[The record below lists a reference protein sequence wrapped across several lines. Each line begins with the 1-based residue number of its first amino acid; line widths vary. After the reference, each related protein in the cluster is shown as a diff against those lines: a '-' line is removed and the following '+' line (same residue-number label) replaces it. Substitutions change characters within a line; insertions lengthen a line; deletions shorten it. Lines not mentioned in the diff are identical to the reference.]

1 MSLIY
6 PAEDQTIGQAIAE
19 LEELGGAAS
28 INFEVTRDH
37 DYKTVL
43 DVDDE
48 LYEKWR
54 KKHESTS
61 DTSDVDSADEA
72 DATSDKAADSG
83 KDTKSKSRKGR

>member
-61 DTSDVDSADEA
+61 DTSDVDSADAPSESK
-72 DATSDKAADSG
+72 DADSG